1 MPPRGRGAALPAR
14 SRSPSSASDDDE
26 KYHTAKEKAD
36 DRAEKQLSND
46 LKLITPLAD
55 SSWSV
60 FSFQV
65 NQTVHRNAWAE
76 GVLNEKDA
84 TGTPIVILSMD
95 VKDDIANYRLHKQ
108 ISNAYQILTTK
119 CEKHEISSS
128 LAAVKIGDA
137 RGVWKLINEYFVRST
152 PSAWAS
158 YCHQSFLQQHPGIH

>member
-1 MPPRGRGAALPAR
+1 MPPRGRGGGAASPAR

-36 DRAEKQLSND
+36 DRAEKQLSNN

-76 GVLNEKDA
+76 GVLNEKTA
-84 TGTPIVILSMD
+84 AGAPIVILSMD

-108 ISNAYQILTTK
+108 FEISNAYQILTTK

-137 RGVWKLINEYFVRST
+137 RGVW
-152 PSAWAS
+152 
-158 YCHQSFLQQHPGIH
+158 